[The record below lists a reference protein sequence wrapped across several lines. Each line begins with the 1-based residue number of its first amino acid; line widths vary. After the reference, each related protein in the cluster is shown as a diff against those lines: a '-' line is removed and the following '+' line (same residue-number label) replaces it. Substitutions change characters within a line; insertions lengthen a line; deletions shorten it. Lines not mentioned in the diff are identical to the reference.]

1 MRVKKYFLAI
11 FFIIFILAT
20 NLLAQEPN
28 VIWLRLYGGEG
39 YESTYW
45 VEEVSSMDNRGET
58 GFIMVGCTH
67 PFDAGY
73 YNDIYLIKTDYRGIV
88 EWERVYGDEYHD
100 IGYCVRQTM
109 DGGFIVCGGDWDID
123 TYKIDGFLMKTD
135 AYGDTIWIESY
146 GGQRDEALFEVC
158 PLSDGG
164 YIAAGFVEE
173 PDGYHT
179 NIYLVRTD
187 ANGNLL
193 WSREYGQIGYID
205 HAESIQPAGDG
216 GFVLCGWMN
225 CVGTGYDV
233 QFIKVDSQ
241 GDIEWTRYFGGDRY
255 DQGFSVARTIDG
267 GYVIAGH
274 KTVDDL
280 NNNYDFYLVKTSG
293 DGFVEWERTYGGTGG
308 DRAYSVRQTV
318 DGGYII
324 SGASESFNQGG
335 NDIYVV
341 KTDNAGNLEWH
352 DIFGDYSDEIGE
364 CIRPLSDG
372 NFVVTGHAE
381 TYGGAYHDAFL
392 MKISPGQLGVEDE
405 MVDLAPE
412 KISLSQN
419 YPNPF
424 NAATTIELNIS
435 ENAEVLVEIYNIL
448 GEKLST
454 LHDGWLPSGNHKINW
469 RASGLPSGVYFYKIG
484 ANSYSISKKMLLLK

>member
-1 MRVKKYFLAI
+1 MRVKKYILAV
-11 FFIIFILAT
+11 FFTIFIKAT
-20 NLLAQEPN
+20 YLSAQEPN
-28 VIWLRLYGGEG
+28 VIWLNLYGGEG

-45 VEEVSSMDNRGET
+45 VEEVSSIDNRGET

-88 EWERVYGDEYHD
+88 EWERVYGGEYHD
-100 IGYCVRQTM
+100 IGYCVKQTV
-109 DGGFIVCGGDWDID
+109 DGGFIVCGGVWDID
-123 TYKIDGFLMKTD
+123 TYESDGFLMKTG
-135 AYGDTIWIESY
+135 AYGDTIWTAEF
-146 GGQRDEALFEVC
+146 GGLRSEALFEVC

-187 ANGNLL
+187 ANGHLL
-193 WSREYGQIGYID
+193 WSREYGQTGYID
-205 HAESIQPAGDG
+205 HAESIQPASDG

-241 GDIEWTRYFGGDRY
+241 GHIEWTRYFGGDRY

-267 GYVIAGH
+267 GYVLAGH

-280 NNNYDFYLVKTSG
+280 NNNYDFYLVKTSS

-341 KTDNAGNLEWH
+341 KTDNDGNLEWH

-364 CIRPLSDG
+364 CIRPISDG

-405 MVDLAPE
+405 MVSPAPE
-412 KISLSQN
+412 KISLTQN

-424 NAATTIELNIS
+424 NSITTIRFSLSEQSDVSIS
-435 ENAEVLVEIYNIL
+435 IYDILGREIERIYNGHRPA
-448 GEKLST
+448 GEYHIIWNANNYS
-454 LHDGWLPSGNHKINW
+454 SGIYLYKVEAGEYSKS
-469 RASGLPSGVYFYKIG
+469 RAMQY
-484 ANSYSISKKMLLLK
+484 LK